1 MSNITAEAKIDSV
14 AATGHNNEVPV
25 DQVSKV
31 TISENEQDEKE
42 NVENNDKVNQ
52 GNFQTKFYT
61 LYNINPNYSYS
72 LDTVGTKEAE
82 EKPVESPF
90 KKAAESGTGFAG
102 FASVEKSSFMDAISR
117 LNSSETTNI
126 FSQTSQNETKPNSL
140 GNGSWLPSSNSIFAQ
155 GSNFGSFSSRL
166 SSTGSLFSSQAAEDA
181 DSDPEAERPTSF
193 LIGSQNPNFV
203 PIQENIIT
211 GEEDEICRFSYDGIL
226 YQIVDGKWVS
236 RGKSK
241 VKLNRSKDVSS
252 ACPARLLIRQPGTH
266 TLMLNQPL
274 SDNITSTGPRPDQP
288 QCIDF
293 TTMTSDKAE
302 LYALK
307 FKEETYTEEFFTM
320 FNKLKEH
327 YQKVKPA
334 TSNSTTSDSNGKTDE
349 AHKRTID
356 ETETTEGSA
365 TSPKKARDST
375 ANKPESGSNDEAE

>member
-14 AATGHNNEVPV
+14 SATGHNNEVPV

-31 TISENEQDEKE
+31 TITDIEQDEKE
-42 NVENNDKVNQ
+42 NVENNDKAKQ
-52 GNFQTKFYT
+52 
-61 LYNINPNYSYS
+61 
-72 LDTVGTKEAE
+72 DTADAKEAE

-102 FASVEKSSFMDAISR
+102 FASVEKSSFMEAISR

-140 GNGSWLPSSNSIFAQ
+140 SNGSWLPSSNSIFAQ

-181 DSDPEAERPTSF
+181 DSDPEAEKPTSF

-203 PIQENIIT
+203 PIQENIVT
-211 GEEDEICRFSYDGIL
+211 GEEDEICKFSYDGIL
-226 YQIVDGKWVS
+226 YQIVGGKWVS

-241 VKLNRSKDVSS
+241 VKLNRSKDTSS

-274 SDNITSTGPRPDQP
+274 STNITSTGPRPDQP

-293 TTMTSDKAE
+293 TTMSNDKAE

-307 FKEETYTEEFFTM
+307 FKEEAFTEEFFLM

-334 TSNSTTSDSNGKTDE
+334 TANSTISDSNGNADE
-349 AHKRTID
+349 AHKRAID
-356 ETETTEGSA
+356 ETEATEGSA
-365 TSPKKARDST
+365 SSPKKARDST
-375 ANKPESGSNDEAE
+375 TSKPESGYNGEAE